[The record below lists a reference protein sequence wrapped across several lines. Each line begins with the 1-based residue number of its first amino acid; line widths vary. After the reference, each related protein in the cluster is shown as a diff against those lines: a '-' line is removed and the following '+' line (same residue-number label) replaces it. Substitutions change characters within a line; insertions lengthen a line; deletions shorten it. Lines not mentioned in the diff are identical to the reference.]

1 MPRPKRNRDGEG
13 ASDFL
18 LKKTQE
24 KWDLKTEVMHILHK
38 LFFFWVRYFCQG
50 FCFFSEPRTFF
61 RVFGIC
67 IRIFFPGLSRVDAA
81 EGDANWP
88 GNSWN
93 RGKFQP
99 PPNPPDRNRIFTR
112 LTGRPYS
119 KRFFEILKA
128 RRKLPCEM
136 AQNFCRFFLGVD
148 QQQRLFLCSTVSKI
162 VVKIFQVIII
172 YTYRYSIQCTY
183 TFITVLYV
191 WKKKHARSLEA
202 CNLLMR
208 LKKSSSLTW

>member
-1 MPRPKRNRDGEG
+1 M
-13 ASDFL
+13 
-18 LKKTQE
+18 
-24 KWDLKTEVMHILHK
+24 
-38 LFFFWVRYFCQG
+38 RYFCQG

-191 WKKKHARSLEA
+191 
-202 CNLLMR
+202 
-208 LKKSSSLTW
+208 

>member
-1 MPRPKRNRDGEG
+1 MSMQLRVMPIG
-13 ASDFL
+13 
-18 LKKTQE
+18 
-24 KWDLKTEVMHILHK
+24 
-38 LFFFWVRYFCQG
+38 
-50 FCFFSEPRTFF
+50 
-61 RVFGIC
+61 
-67 IRIFFPGLSRVDAA
+67 PGT
-81 EGDANWP
+81 
-88 GNSWN
+88 
-93 RGKFQP
+93 RGTVESFP

-162 VVKIFQVIII
+162 VVKIFQVIIV

-183 TFITVLYV
+183 TFIAVYLCVKEKTCT
-191 WKKKHARSLEA
+191 KP
-202 CNLLMR
+202 
-208 LKKSSSLTW
+208 